1 MNGAQLVY
9 ESDTDMIRDYC
20 STGSHRAANA
30 FVRKYQKF
38 VYSIALRYLKNHH
51 DAEDAAQE
59 VFIKALR
66 NLKSYR
72 SDASLTTWLYRI
84 TANIC
89 SNMKRKKK
97 FLSFFGDSGTADF
110 FNMSSHSLTPEQKM
124 ESSEFEDGFMEAFGG
139 LPVKQRETFALR
151 YFDGLTYNEISEML
165 GTSVGGLKANY
176 YQAVKK
182 LSAALKDA

>member
-9 ESDTDMIRDYC
+9 ESDTEIIRDYC
-20 STGSHRAANA
+20 STGSNRAANA

-72 SDASLTTWLYRI
+72 SDASPATWLYRI

-110 FNMSSHSLTPEQKM
+110 FNLSSNGLTPEQKM
-124 ESSEFEDGFMEAFGG
+124 ESSEFEDSFMEALGG

-151 YFDGLTYNEISEML
+151 YFDGLTYNEISEIL